1 MKIIYDVRCA
11 KCRQL
16 LIGIILMKFKIGLC
30 VYECA
35 FFFVLFSSYLPFS
48 LWIRVTITINTQFKF
63 SIIFGFKDDYHHN
76 LHYFGR
82 LFYMLYGL
90 DCLYSPIHMHKM
102 SRTRTYNI
110 VPFEWFFS
118 STLVWMCVCVHG
130 ALVENSFSLSHSY
143 SLSARL
149 FHVNGCRCNMSNRVM
164 NSFLFFI
171 LYFHYI

>member
-1 MKIIYDVRCA
+1 MVVVPSADNCWSASFWWNSKLV
-11 KCRQL
+11 
-16 LIGIILMKFKIGLC
+16 F

-35 FFFVLFSSYLPFS
+35 FFFLVLFSSYLPFS

-110 VPFEWFFS
+110 AIRMVFS
-118 STLVWMCVCVHG
+118 STLVWMYACM
-130 ALVENSFSLSHSY
+130 
-143 SLSARL
+143 ARL
-149 FHVNGCRCNMSNRVM
+149 WKIL
-164 NSFLFFI
+164 FLSLTLIRSVPDFSM
-171 LYFHYI
+171 

>member
-1 MKIIYDVRCA
+1 MFACA

-16 LIGIILMKFKIGLC
+16 LIGIILMKFKIGIWVC
-30 VYECA
+30 V
-35 FFFVLFSSYLPFS
+35 FFLVLFSSYLPFS

-110 VPFEWFFS
+110 AIRMVFF
-118 STLVWMCVCVHG
+118 STLVWMCACAWRACG
-130 ALVENSFSLSHSY
+130 KFFFSLSLLFVQCQTFPCKWL
-143 SLSARL
+143 SL
-149 FHVNGCRCNMSNRVM
+149 
-164 NSFLFFI
+164 
-171 LYFHYI
+171 

>member
-1 MKIIYDVRCA
+1 MPTIADRHHFDEI
-11 KCRQL
+11 QNWS
-16 LIGIILMKFKIGLC
+16 LC
-30 VYECA
+30 IWVCV

-102 SRTRTYNI
+102 SRIRTYNI
-110 VPFEWFFS
+110 AIRMVFS
-118 STLVWMCVCVHG
+118 STLVWMCVRAWRACG
-130 ALVENSFSLSHSY
+130 KFFFSLSLLFAQCQTFPCKWL
-143 SLSARL
+143 SL
-149 FHVNGCRCNMSNRVM
+149 
-164 NSFLFFI
+164 
-171 LYFHYI
+171 